1 MDSAQET
8 ASPTSNPGWSRAA
21 GKVILFGE
29 HAVVYGVRAI
39 SAGISKGVLA
49 QASSAEVDSVQVNG
63 VELPADHELLT
74 ALGALRVNLGTRP
87 IALKLNSELPRGA
100 GLGSSAA
107 MAVATIRAIAQTRH
121 LDLSEHAVF
130 EAAQS
135 WERVFHG
142 NPSGVD
148 VASAQS
154 SSLIGFSR
162 GARPES
168 LTLAKKLHLVVAQAG
183 PPASTK
189 HMVEQ
194 VAKHKVRSPEQF
206 EKTLLAI
213 SSLVDNAQL
222 LLRQGQFEAV
232 GKLMDFNHM
241 LLAGWMLSTEDIETA
256 CKLAR
261 EAGALGAKLTG
272 AGGGGCIV
280 ALAPDSTQQISIER
294 TLKTHNIPAFSAT
307 VGEDI

>member
-1 MDSAQET
+1 MT
-8 ASPTSNPGWSRAA
+8 AEREAKMADTPLGTGRAS

-29 HAVVYGVRAI
+29 HAVVHGVRAI

-49 QASSAEVDSVQVNG
+49 QVQKAASDSVQIDG
-63 VELPADHELLT
+63 VLLPADHELLT
-74 ALGALRVNLGTRP
+74 ALGELRLAVGAQAIALRLQ
-87 IALKLNSELPRGA
+87 SELPRGA

-107 MAVATIRAIAQTRH
+107 MAVATVRAIANMH
-121 LDLSEHAVF
+121 KLDLSENAVF

-154 SSLIGFSR
+154 GSLIGFAR
-162 GARPES
+162 GSLPEQ
-168 LTLAKKLHLVVAQAG
+168 LTLGKQLHLVVAQAG

-189 HMVEQ
+189 LMVEQ
-194 VAKHKVRSPEQF
+194 VEKHKSRNPQQF

-213 SSLVDNAQL
+213 SSLVENAQL
-222 LLRQGQFEAV
+222 LLRQGQLDAV

-241 LLAGWMLSTEDIETA
+241 LLAGWMLSTEEIETA
-256 CKLAR
+256 CRLAR
-261 EAGALGAKLTG
+261 EGGALGAKLTG
-272 AGGGGCIV
+272 AGGGGCII
-280 ALAPDSTQQISIER
+280 ALAADLKQQAAIGKI
-294 TLKTHNIPAFSAT
+294 LNDHHIPAFSAT
-307 VGEDI
+307 VGQDT